1 MRRLRRLL
9 KPLPMLA
16 IGLVPGTAARLF
28 DIYFQHPRNIYVIDA
43 LLIYVIFF
51 QKIPRLSRKGG
62 NRA

>member
-1 MRRLRRLL
+1 
-9 KPLPMLA
+9 MLA